1 MDDLCAKV
9 PNKNLIPITPR
20 TVEDTQL
27 DFNFLVDLALKTVYA
42 DINCSTTRAAESLC
56 LSVPIAESLLQ
67 HLYKEKLIEIRGQD
81 SYLNHRYA
89 MLERGWQR
97 VNRLLDI
104 NGYIGPAP
112 VSLQSYTEMVLQQS
126 QDREPVSPEFV
137 KNALSDLVLPDITLQ
152 TVGLV
157 AKSRR
162 SLFMF
167 GEPGNGK
174 TSIAVALHSA
184 QPGEI
189 WIPYAIEVDNQIIK
203 MFDQHNHI
211 QLETNDNKEY
221 DKRWIK
227 IKRPLVIVGGE
238 MTIETMDLVHSRT
251 VRYYEAPFQMKA
263 NGGTLVIDDFGR
275 QRVDPMD
282 LLNRWIVPLERGV
295 DYLTLHTGKKI
306 QVPFEPLLIFATNLD
321 LKGLVDEAFLRR
333 MGYRLYIAPPTR
345 EHYGSIFQR
354 TVKDHGLDYNPK
366 LLEFLLR
373 RYEEEKRPLRCCE
386 PRDLIHHLLDI
397 CRYVGRPPE
406 LSKDLLE
413 LAWINYFG
421 RDKTQHP

>member
-1 MDDLCAKV
+1 MDDLYDQV

-112 VSLQSYTEMVLQQS
+112 VSLQSYTEMVLHQS
-126 QDREPVSPEFV
+126 QSREPVSPEFV

-162 SLFMF
+162 SL
-167 GEPGNGK
+167 
-174 TSIAVALHSA
+174 SCSV
-184 QPGEI
+184 
-189 WIPYAIEVDNQIIK
+189 
-203 MFDQHNHI
+203 
-211 QLETNDNKEY
+211 
-221 DKRWIK
+221 
-227 IKRPLVIVGGE
+227 
-238 MTIETMDLVHSRT
+238 
-251 VRYYEAPFQMKA
+251 
-263 NGGTLVIDDFGR
+263 
-275 QRVDPMD
+275 
-282 LLNRWIVPLERGV
+282 NRG
-295 DYLTLHTGKKI
+295 TGKHRS
-306 QVPFEPLLIFATNLD
+306 P
-321 LKGLVDEAFLRR
+321 
-333 MGYRLYIAPPTR
+333 
-345 EHYGSIFQR
+345 
-354 TVKDHGLDYNPK
+354 
-366 LLEFLLR
+366 
-373 RYEEEKRPLRCCE
+373 
-386 PRDLIHHLLDI
+386 
-397 CRYVGRPPE
+397 
-406 LSKDLLE
+406 
-413 LAWINYFG
+413 
-421 RDKTQHP
+421 